1 MRYRLKYYGLNKEE
15 RKELNKEYYKT
26 DTGERVNKRLNR
38 LLFTGIIGILFS
50 ILIFLSRNYIWE
62 LIISITLFVAS
73 AVFIIGGF
81 RLRIRVLNEY
91 LVKKGKK

>member
-15 RKELNKEYYKT
+15 RKELKKEYYKT

-62 LIISITLFVAS
+62 LIISIILFVAS